1 MLKTSIWKGVAR
13 TGAQWLTAAIL
24 IAALSIGSGGSDAS
38 AAGIGDDVMLNG
50 GFEQNSQSIPD
61 HWNSVGG
68 WGNPEVSLTT
78 EAARTGTYGMKI
90 ETSQNTNPWIS
101 QIVPFEEGAT
111 YEISAWLKA
120 ANVQGQGAGFKLEYY
135 RGQEAISE
143 NHILDYDRT
152 FILPSASLTG
162 EWQTFAVDNTAPPE
176 AGLVKVYVRLYG
188 TGKVYFDDASFVVK
202 QHKPMI
208 EMKTDQIFY
217 YSDQDQGQ
225 VRAVFDPLD
234 GQLNDKRA
242 YARIVHDATNALLA
256 ESAIAMVDVEDPFVF
271 AFDPSGMALTEP
283 YRVEVQLLDS
293 SNAVIDTAEELIYR
307 YDRPTNL
314 TEDGT
319 LLEDGEPFFAVG
331 AYHAGLVDYP
341 YLSAAGINV
350 VQGTG
355 TNNADTLQ
363 NELDAAAQNGLRVMV
378 PLYHGMKVQENAAM
392 TTEFVTRFHDHPA
405 VLAWMI
411 MDEPLHNGKT
421 KEELIDAYRLI
432 RSLDDAHPVYMVEA
446 PLEWAYDTTAKLADI
461 FATDM
466 YPLPDKPISL
476 IGKHT
481 TLGKQA
487 AGVGKPVWTVLQAMY
502 NSNHPY
508 LPTIGEVRNMA
519 YQSIINGAQ
528 GLAYYSLN
536 ETGGFQ
542 LRSSALWPGLVGM
555 KNELAVIGRLMTE
568 AERVDDGEI
577 GVDEGRWALWSD
589 EGALYAM
596 AVNTSEETK
605 QVTIPLGVTGYHAE
619 LLYGDSRISIDSQ
632 SNVLNVQLN
641 PEQALMYRI
650 IPYSS
655 LTSRAMDAADSA
667 SLLSADSPW
676 ASKLLKLEEALGSIQ
691 DELEAAVPDM
701 KAVTKDT
708 LQALRIVRQLA
719 DYANHVTNEE
729 TQTNMLAALSQIK
742 LIVGPIL
749 GSQLGA
755 ELELPGG
762 QIAGQ
767 QQINTLSID
776 IQHLANSHISDI
788 RVELTFP
795 ESFLLE
801 PMYQT
806 VTKLEE
812 NESAELAFPFQV
824 VAPVPEGRYRL
835 AAKIDYEYK
844 GVPVS
849 VEKSVYYKYTDL
861 LHAQAEPGVI
871 RANKP
876 GNYPLEVKLIN
887 YVDRPLPISLESD
900 PLPSGI
906 VLQLP
911 ESVTLAANQ
920 QTTVTGSVYIP
931 HGATEGEY
939 QAGLR
944 ILLDGNVVQSLVVPV
959 QLNYNLLHNPGFEL
973 PSPDGWLMRQGSWGT
988 GEVHGGQYA
997 VSLIP
1002 DGGTNTYNVI
1012 NSAGFIPVESG
1023 KRYVLR
1029 GWVKNDSST
1038 GLVQIGL
1045 REIRENK
1052 VTSVKYTWENVTPD
1066 SEWTYYEL
1074 EVMPEPLSKYLQV
1087 YLSSNTHTNGIA
1099 WFDDLFVGELLNP

>member
-1 MLKTSIWKGVAR
+1 MLKTSIWKGAAR
-13 TGAQWLTAAIL
+13 AGARWLTAAFL
-24 IAALSIGSGGSDAS
+24 IAALSIGLGSSGAN
-38 AAGIGDDVMLNG
+38 AADIGDDVMLNG
-50 GFEQNSQSIPD
+50 GFEQTSQSVPD

-78 EAARTGTYGMKI
+78 EAARTGTYGMKV
-90 ETSQNTNPWIS
+90 ETSQSTNPWIS
-101 QIVPFEEGAT
+101 QIVPFEAGTT

-120 ANVQGQGAGFKLEYY
+120 AGVQGQGAGFKLEYY
-135 RGQEAISE
+135 RGQEATSE

-188 TGKVYFDDASFVVK
+188 TGKVYFDDVSFVVK

-217 YSDQDQGQ
+217 YADQTQGQ
-225 VRAVFDPLD
+225 VHAVFDPLD

-242 YARIVHDATNALLA
+242 YARIVQDATNTLLA
-256 ESAIAMVDVEDPFVF
+256 ESAMVDAEDPFLF

-293 SNAVIDTAEELIYR
+293 SNAVIDTAEEMIYR
-307 YDRPTNL
+307 YDRPSNL
-314 TEDGT
+314 AEDGT
-319 LLEDGEPFFAVG
+319 LMVDGEPFFAVG

-363 NELDAAAQNGLRVMV
+363 NELDAAAQNGLHVMV
-378 PLYHGMKVQENAAM
+378 PLYAGMKVQENAAM
-392 TTEFVTRFHDHPA
+392 TAEFVARFHDHPA

-432 RSLDDAHPVYMVEA
+432 RSLDAVHPVYMVEA

-542 LRSSALWPGLVGM
+542 LRSSALWPGLVGI
-555 KNELAVIGRLMTE
+555 KDELAAIGRLVTE
-568 AERVDDGEI
+568 AERAGDGEI
-577 GVDEGRWALWSD
+577 GTDEGQWALWSD
-589 EGALYAM
+589 EGTLYAM

-605 QVTIPLGVTGYHAE
+605 QVTIPLGATGYHAE
-619 LLYGDSRISIDSQ
+619 LLYGDSLPSSDSQ
-632 SNVLNVQLN
+632 SNVLNVQLS
-641 PEQALMYRI
+641 PEQALMYQI
-650 IPYSS
+650 VPFQS
-655 LTSRAMDAADSA
+655 LTSRAMDEAEAAR
-667 SLLSADSPW
+667 LLSSQSQW
-676 ASKLLKLEEALGSIQ
+676 TSKLLKLEETLDSVQ
-691 DELEAAVPDM
+691 DELEAAAPDM
-701 KAVTKDT
+701 RDVTRDT
-708 LQALRIVRQLA
+708 LKGLQIVRLL
-719 DYANHVTNEE
+719 DRYANSAASGEVKA
-729 TQTNMLAALSQIK
+729 NMLDALSRIEQ
-742 LIVGPIL
+742 IVGPII

-755 ELELPGG
+755 GFALPGG
-762 QIAGQ
+762 QIEGQ
-767 QQINTLSID
+767 QQFNSLSVD
-776 IQHLANSHISDI
+776 IQHLDQGQIRDI
-788 RVELTFP
+788 RVELIFP
-795 ESFLLE
+795 DSFALA
-801 PMYQT
+801 PMLQT
-806 VTKLEE
+806 VTRLKTD
-812 NESAELAFPFQV
+812 ESAELAFPFQV
-824 VAPVPEGRYRL
+824 AAAVPEGRYRL
-835 AAKIDYEYK
+835 VAKIDYEYR

-849 VEKSVYYKYTDL
+849 VEKSIYYKYTDL
-861 LHAQAEPGVI
+861 LHAQAEPAVV
-871 RANKP
+871 RANKS
-876 GNYPLEVKLIN
+876 GNYPFEIKLNN
-887 YVDRPLPISLESD
+887 YADRPLQITLESD
-900 PLPSGI
+900 PLASGI
-906 VLQLP
+906 LLQLP
-911 ESVTLAANQ
+911 ESVVLAANQ
-920 QTTVTGSVYIP
+920 QSTVTGSVYIP
-931 HGATEGEY
+931 QGAAEGEY
-939 QAGLR
+939 QADLQIR
-944 ILLDGNVVQSLVVPV
+944 LDGSMVQSLTVPV

-988 GEVHGGQYA
+988 GEVHNGQYA

-1012 NSAGFIPVESG
+1012 NSAGFIPVEPG
-1023 KRYVLR
+1023 KHYVLR
-1029 GWVKNDSST
+1029 GWVKNDSSA

-1052 VTSVKYTWENVTPD
+1052 VTSVKYTWENVTP
-1066 SEWTYYEL
+1066 SSGWTYYEL
-1074 EVMPEPLSKYLQV
+1074 EVMPDPLTRYLQV
-1087 YLSSNTHTNGIA
+1087 YLSSNTHTNGVA
-1099 WFDDLFVGELLNP
+1099 WFDDLFVGELSNP